1 MKGSTLGKFLSNWEH
16 FVKTNLIDFVEGK
29 TCEDYFLVIIFL
41 MCSEWDRVEND
52 CLKALELDNSSTK
65 VGSCG
70 AENVHYVIA

>member
-1 MKGSTLGKFLSNWEH
+1 MEGISCD
-16 FVKTNLIDFVEGK
+16 DFS
-29 TCEDYFLVIIFL
+29 CNNFFL

-70 AENVHYVIA
+70 AETVHYAIA

>member
-1 MKGSTLGKFLSNWEH
+1 
-16 FVKTNLIDFVEGK
+16 
-29 TCEDYFLVIIFL
+29 

-70 AENVHYVIA
+70 AENEHYVIA